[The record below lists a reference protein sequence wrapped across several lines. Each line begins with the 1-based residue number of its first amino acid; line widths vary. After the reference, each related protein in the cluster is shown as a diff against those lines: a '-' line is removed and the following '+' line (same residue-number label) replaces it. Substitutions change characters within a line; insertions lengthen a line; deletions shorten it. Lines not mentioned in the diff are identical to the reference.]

1 MIRSLIGLSSLALIA
16 TKNNNRRKSLP
27 QPVLPPARR
36 QFGIQQYM
44 TLPFQQRSKPGTIVN
59 WAGSAATYPTNI
71 ELVKPN
77 GAAYVVT
84 NLSEFMTELLAAS
97 PGWRDNARVY
107 DISKGFQFIFD
118 PNHPRKEGI
127 TTHPGGGIVFL
138 WRNLDDFGQTPVKGG
153 YTQDFDARLNE
164 LFQETYGLSVK
175 K

>member
-44 TLPFQQRSKPGTIVN
+44 NLPFQQRSKPGTIVN

-71 ELVKPN
+71 ELVKPS

-84 NLSEFMTELLAAS
+84 NLSEFMRELLAAS
-97 PGWRDNARVY
+97 PGWKEMGRKFDVSQY
-107 DISKGFQFIFD
+107 FQFIFD

-127 TTHPGGGIVFL
+127 TTNPEGRIVIL
-138 WRNLDDFGQTPVKGG
+138 WRNLDAFGQTPTKGG
-153 YTQDFDARLNE
+153 YTQDFIARLNH
-164 LFQETYGLSVK
+164 LMPKRGN
-175 K
+175 